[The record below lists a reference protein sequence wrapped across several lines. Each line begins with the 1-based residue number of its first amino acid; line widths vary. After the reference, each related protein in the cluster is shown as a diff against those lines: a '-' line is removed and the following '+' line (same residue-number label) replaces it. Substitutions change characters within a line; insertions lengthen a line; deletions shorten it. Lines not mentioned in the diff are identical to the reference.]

1 MCTSKILTDLCFTK
15 QKIKTKNG
23 FVRVRLQCFSS
34 ESVLIKHKEN
44 CLRINGKQSV
54 KLEKGIIE
62 FESYF
67 KQIPNPFK
75 IYADFECNLKN
86 VECDEGSYTKYIKI
100 TFLEVLLIKLFVLTI
115 GLLSQLL
122 FIEVKMQL
130 MNLLKQFL
138 RSINIAEK

>member
-1 MCTSKILTDLCFTK
+1 MCTSNILTDLCFTK

-67 KQIPNPFK
+67 K
-75 IYADFECNLKN
+75 
-86 VECDEGSYTKYIKI
+86 
-100 TFLEVLLIKLFVLTI
+100 
-115 GLLSQLL
+115 
-122 FIEVKMQL
+122 
-130 MNLLKQFL
+130 
-138 RSINIAEK
+138 